1 MKRVKAIIDRESKKM
16 LSTRKDASVG
26 LEDLKE
32 FTEYLI
38 HMNSLKLWV
47 ICYGIIHLF
56 NNIIFRDFSSL
67 PLNI

>member
-1 MKRVKAIIDRESKKM
+1 M

-26 LEDLKE
+26 LEDSKEFTEYLKE

-38 HMNSLKLWV
+38 HLNSLKLWV

-56 NNIIFRDFSSL
+56 NNIIFRDCSSL